1 MAKIKICG
9 LFRGCDIDFVNEAVP
24 DYIGFVFA
32 ESRRRVSAAEAA
44 ALRSR
49 LKDGI
54 APVGVFVNA
63 PPEDIRELYDS
74 GVIELAQLHGTEN
87 AAYMQSLRRLC
98 GIPVIKAVPVEKAG
112 DILTWQDSP
121 ADYLLLDSGAGGTGR
136 SFDWKLLGE
145 ARRPFFLAGGI
156 GPENIERAL
165 SLDPYC
171 VDVSSGAETDGKKDP
186 GKILQLVRKTRS
198 YGQKRI

>member
-9 LFRGCDIDFVNEAVP
+9 LFRSCDIDFVNEAMP

-32 ESRRRVSAAEAA
+32 ESRRRVSPSEAA

-54 APVGVFVNA
+54 TPVGVFVNA
-63 PPEDIRELYDS
+63 HPEDIRELYGS
-74 GVIELAQLHGTEN
+74 GVIELAQLHGNEDI
-87 AAYMQSLRRLC
+87 AYIQSLRRLC
-98 GIPVIKAVPVEKAG
+98 GIPVIKAVPVQKAG
-112 DILTWQDSP
+112 DILIWEAFP

-136 SFDWKLLGE
+136 SFDWKLLVE

-156 GPENIERAL
+156 GPGNIERAL
-165 SLDPYC
+165 SLRPYC
-171 VDVSSGAETDGKKDP
+171 VDVSSGAETEGKKDP
-186 GKILQLVRKTRS
+186 DKILQLVRKTRS
-198 YGQKRI
+198 YR